1 MQTARRRSLEGGGKE
16 MGDFIS
22 GSWEEKTRLSYVV
35 IPRVF
40 VGLFF
45 LNAGL
50 TKLRE
55 GFLSQPE
62 ILRGILTEW
71 SRGIQIGWYKALTI
85 SIFIPNAGLFTAL
98 VVIGEI
104 LVGITLLIGFLT
116 RLSSAVGIFMNMNY
130 LLLAGWQGA
139 AAAGINEAFIA
150 SEILFILS
158 CAGRSFGV
166 DRLLHER
173 YPGIPFG

>member
-1 MQTARRRSLEGGGKE
+1 
-16 MGDFIS
+16 MGDFVS

-35 IPRVF
+35 IPRLF

-62 ILRGILTEW
+62 ILRGILTDW
-71 SRGIQIGWYKALTI
+71 SRGIQIGWYKGLTT
-85 SIFIPNAGLFTAL
+85 SIFIPNAGLITTL
-98 VVIGEI
+98 LVIGEI
-104 LVGITLLIGFLT
+104 LVGITLLIGLTT
-116 RLSSAVGIFMNMNY
+116 RLSSAMGILMNANY
-130 LLLAGWQGA
+130 LLLTGWQGA

-150 SEILFILS
+150 VEILFILS

-166 DRLLHER
+166 DRLLHEK
-173 YPGIPFG
+173 YPEIPLW